1 MKNKLKILFRY
12 FKSLKIKE
20 ASTYIALDW
29 KYIDNWNENFESYNP
44 IKNIKLPK
52 FIFEIV
58 YDLIDIYEPNFHK
71 YNNYD
76 ESEYW
81 LLLIDVFPED
91 ELLTFRSECEVVVD
105 GLENKWQESI
115 TNLDDSVKE
124 ELYEVFE
131 EVVLTGFKSKPNEK
145 EYLNASIQ
153 FFFEGRYDETY
164 IDDVKINDVTI
175 YPDGREFDY
184 LGDLTES
191 VMTLL
196 RNRWWSEG
204 PGTYGTIH
212 VNMSMDLIKVTY
224 TERERENLPTEMYI
238 QITPENVKNEK

>member
-12 FKSLKIKE
+12 FKSLKIEE
-20 ASTYIALDW
+20 ASTYINLDW
-29 KYIDNWNENFESYNP
+29 KYIENWQENFESYNP

-52 FIFEIV
+52 FIVEIV
-58 YDLIDIYEPNFHK
+58 YELIDIYEPNFHK
-71 YNNYD
+71 YNSYD

-81 LLLIDVFPED
+81 TLIIDVSPED
-91 ELLTFRSECEVVVD
+91 EVLTFRSECEVVVE
-105 GLENKWQESI
+105 GLENKWQASI
-115 TNLDDSVKE
+115 TELDSVKGE
-124 ELYEVFE
+124 VYEVFE
-131 EVVLTGFKSKPNEK
+131 EVVLTGFKSKPNKE
-145 EYLNASIQ
+145 EYLNASVQ
-153 FFFEGRYDETY
+153 FFFDGRYDETY
-164 IDDVKINDVTI
+164 IDDVKINNDII

-204 PGTYGTIH
+204 PGTYGTIY
-212 VNMSMDLIKVTY
+212 VDMSIDLIKVTY
-224 TERERENLPTEMYI
+224 TEREREFAPTEMYI

>member
-1 MKNKLKILFRY
+1 MKNKLKIFFRY

-20 ASTYIALDW
+20 AWTYINLEW
-29 KYIDNWNENFESYNP
+29 KYIDDWQENFESHNP

-52 FIFEIV
+52 FIVEIV
-58 YDLIDIYEPNFHK
+58 YELIDIYAPSFQK

-81 LLLIDVFPED
+81 TLIIDVFPED
-91 ELLTFRSECEVVVD
+91 EVLTFRSECEVVLE
-105 GLENKWQESI
+105 GLENKWQSSI
-115 TNLDDSVKE
+115 TELDSVKQE
-124 ELYEVFE
+124 VYEVFE
-131 EVVLTGFKSKPNEK
+131 EVVLTGFKSKPNEE
-145 EYLNASIQ
+145 EYLNASIE
-153 FFFEGRYDETY
+153 FFFDGRYDETN
-164 IDDVKINDVTI
+164 IDDVKINNDII
-175 YPDGREFDY
+175 YPDSREFDY

-204 PGTYGTIH
+204 PGTYGTIY
-212 VNMSMDLIKVTY
+212 VDMSIDLIKVKY
-224 TERERENLPTEMYI
+224 TERVREYLPTEMYI

>member
-12 FKSLKIKE
+12 FKSLKIEE
-20 ASTYIALDW
+20 ASTYINLDW
-29 KYIDNWNENFESYNP
+29 KYIDNWQENFESYNP

-52 FIFEIV
+52 FIVEIV
-58 YDLIDIYEPNFHK
+58 YELIDIYEPNFHK

-81 LLLIDVFPED
+81 TLIIDVSPED
-91 ELLTFRSECEVVVD
+91 EVLTFRSECEVVVE
-105 GLENKWQESI
+105 GLENKWQASI
-115 TNLDDSVKE
+115 TELDSVKGE
-124 ELYEVFE
+124 VYEVFE
-131 EVVLTGFKSKPNEK
+131 EVVLTGFKLKPNKE
-145 EYLNASIQ
+145 EYLNASVQ
-153 FFFEGRYDETY
+153 FFFDGRYDETY
-164 IDDVKINDVTI
+164 IDDVKINNDII

-204 PGTYGTIH
+204 PGTYGTIY
-212 VNMSMDLIKVTY
+212 VDMSIDLIKVTY
-224 TERERENLPTEMYI
+224 TEREREFAPTEMYI